1 MALNRWLLVWTVAIA
16 ALPAAAGPKVLVVP
30 ASRWDAALRSSCA
43 LVPGVSLAEAEA
55 TLGLVDDA
63 RSVGL
68 SCQSHDAACWLRIA
82 VLGGY
87 DHALVLVDDRLILIS
102 PAATKTTAIDR
113 RESQAFTGAVRRLFE
128 LEGAVRV
135 VVNPDQ
141 GAVRSLDG
149 VPVGAGIVDG
159 VAPGP
164 HHVVVDAPGFARAE
178 ADVVVDAGAIAEVTI
193 ELASSA
199 PAAPTSL
206 ALGPTVWW
214 TGVGALV
221 LGGVGAAALI
231 VAGESRYAADG
242 CGSDNNTGSVCGQG
256 GTAAKAAQSL
266 TLGGLG
272 VGAAAVVVGGAA
284 LVMGAVLTE

>member
-43 LVPGVSLAEAEA
+43 RVPDVSLAEAEA

-68 SCQSHDAACWLRIA
+68 SCPGNDAACWLRIA

-87 DHALVLVDDRLILIS
+87 DHALLLVDDRLILIS
-102 PAATKTTAIDR
+102 PTVTKTTAIER
-113 RESQAFTGAVRRLFE
+113 RESQAFIGAVRRLFK
-128 LEGAVRV
+128 LEGAVRILV
-135 VVNPDQ
+135 TPDQ

-159 VAPGP
+159 VTPGP

-178 ADVVVDAGAIAEVTI
+178 TDVDVAAGAIASVT
-193 ELASSA
+193 LTLTPST
-199 PAAPTSL
+199 PPPL
-206 ALGPTVWW
+206 ALGPLVWW
-214 TGVGALV
+214 TGVGTLA
-221 LGGVGAAALI
+221 LGGAGAAALI

-242 CGSDNNTGSVCGQG
+242 CGAGNNTGAVCGQG
-256 GTAAKAAQSL
+256 GTATKAAQPF
-266 TLGGLG
+266 TWGGLG
-272 VGAAAVVVGGAA
+272 VGAAAAMLGGAA
-284 LVMGAVLTE
+284 LVTGAVLTE

>member
-1 MALNRWLLVWTVAIA
+1 MVARCFVVWGVLLA
-16 ALPAAAGPKVLVVP
+16 ALPALAGPKVLVVP
-30 ASRWDAALRSSCA
+30 ASRWDTALRSSCEQ
-43 LVPGVSLAEAEA
+43 VPGVTLADTQA

-68 SCQSHDAACWLRIA
+68 SCPINDAACWLRIA

-87 DHALVLVDDRLILIS
+87 DQALLLVDDRLILIS
-102 PAATKTTAIDR
+102 PTVTKTTEVER
-113 RESQAFTGAVRRLFE
+113 RESQAFIGAVRRLFE

-159 VAPGP
+159 VTPGP
-164 HHVVVDAPGFARAE
+164 HHVVVDAPGYARAE

-193 ELASSA
+193 ELAA
-199 PAAPTSL
+199 VPPAAPTSL

-221 LGGVGAAALI
+221 LGGAGAAALI
-231 VAGESRYAADG
+231 IAGEGRYAADG
-242 CGSDNNTGSVCGQG
+242 CGADNNTGSVCGQG
-256 GTAAKAAQSL
+256 GTATKAAQPL
-266 TLGGLG
+266 TWSGLG
-272 VGAAAVVVGGAA
+272 VGAAAAIVGGAA
-284 LVMGAVLTE
+284 LVTGAVLTE

>member
-30 ASRWDAALRSSCA
+30 ASRWDAELRSSCA

-128 LEGAVRV
+128 LEGAVRIV
-135 VVNPDQ
+135 ATPDQ

-164 HHVVVDAPGFARAE
+164 HHVVVDAPGFVRAE
-178 ADVVVDAGAIAEVTI
+178 ADVVVDAGAIAEVSI
-193 ELASSA
+193 ELDAASP
-199 PAAPTSL
+199 PATSV
-206 ALGPTVWW
+206 GSIVWY
-214 TGVGALV
+214 TGVGTLV
-221 LGGVGAAALI
+221 VGGVAALATF
-231 VAGESRYAADG
+231 VVGETRYAADG
-242 CGSDNNTGSVCGQG
+242 CGPGNNTGPVCGTG
-256 GTAAKAAQSL
+256 GTAAKAAQPI
-266 TLGGLG
+266 TLASFG
-272 VGAAAVVVGGAA
+272 VGAATAVLGGAA
-284 LVMGAVLTE
+284 LLTGALLTE